1 MCEERLK
8 INVMNPA
15 LRVKFH
21 ASLVDLMLKLFE
33 LAIIFNHRIVLLL
46 MMMLLLLVMLRYGLR
61 TLRFGDS
68 WLTLSGQLSAI
79 LKGFR
84 RLLLFFYLKSY

>member
-1 MCEERLK
+1 MCKERLK
-8 INVMNPA
+8 IKAKILA

-33 LAIIFNHRIVLLL
+33 LAIIFNHRIVFLL
-46 MMMLLLLVMLRYGLR
+46 MMMLLLLVMLRYGVR

-68 WLTLSGQLSAI
+68 W
-79 LKGFR
+79 
-84 RLLLFFYLKSY
+84 